1 MMGRIVGLKR
11 ARKTL
16 GALAIIAVFGGNS
29 AQAQSDYPS
38 RAITLLVPFAAGGSS
53 DVVMRLVSA
62 KVAESVKQTIII
74 ENRPGGGGNV
84 AAMALKNAPPDG
96 YTLMMGHIGTHAIN
110 ASLFAKLPYD
120 PVKDFAPVSL
130 LVSVPN
136 VLLVHPSVPANN
148 VQELVALAR
157 ARPGT
162 LNFASPGSGTSGHM
176 SAELFKSLAGIDIV
190 HVPYKGPGPALQDLV
205 AGQVNMLFDTV
216 ASSMPQVRGGK
227 LKGLAVTTRERS
239 AIAPD
244 IPTMAESGVA
254 GYEIAPWFAAYAPA
268 GTPPAVVNKLQA
280 EMARILG
287 LPEVRTAFVDQ
298 QGMTLIAS
306 SPAELGA
313 HTQREIV
320 KWAQVV
326 KATGARAE

>member
-1 MMGRIVGLKR
+1 MRTLVCALSALVFAVTAIDARAQDPAAGFPARTIRIV
-11 ARKTL
+11 
-16 GALAIIAVFGGNS
+16 
-29 AQAQSDYPS
+29 
-38 RAITLLVPFAAGGSS
+38 VPFPPGGVT
-53 DVVMRLVSA
+53 DRLARMVAQKMQEHWGQPAVV
-62 KVAESVKQTIII
+62 
-74 ENRPGGGGNV
+74 ENRPGASGMIAAETV
-84 AAMALKNAPPDG
+84 AKSAPDG

-110 ASLFAKLPYD
+110 VSLFGKLPYD

-136 VLLVHPSVPANN
+136 VLLVHPSVPANS
-148 VQELVALAR
+148 VQELVALAK

-239 AIAPD
+239 AIAPGV
-244 IPTMAESGVA
+244 PTMAESGVS

-313 HTQREIV
+313 HTQREIA

-326 KATGARAE
+326 KATGAKAE

>member
-1 MMGRIVGLKR
+1 MMRTLVCALSALVLAVTAVDARAQDPAAGFPARTIRIV
-11 ARKTL
+11 
-16 GALAIIAVFGGNS
+16 
-29 AQAQSDYPS
+29 
-38 RAITLLVPFAAGGSS
+38 VPFPPGGVT
-53 DVVMRLVSA
+53 DRLARVVAQKMQENWGQPAV
-62 KVAESVKQTIII
+62 V
-74 ENRPGGGGNV
+74 ENRPGASGMIAAETV
-84 AAMALKNAPPDG
+84 AKSAPDG

-110 ASLFAKLPYD
+110 VSLFSKLPYD

-136 VLLVHPSVPANN
+136 VLLVHPSVPANS
-148 VQELVALAR
+148 VQELVALAK

-227 LKGLAVTTRERS
+227 VKGLAVTTRERS

-244 IPTMAESGVA
+244 VPTMAESGVA

-280 EMARILG
+280 EMARILR

-313 HTQREIV
+313 HTQREIA

-326 KATGARAE
+326 KATGAKAE